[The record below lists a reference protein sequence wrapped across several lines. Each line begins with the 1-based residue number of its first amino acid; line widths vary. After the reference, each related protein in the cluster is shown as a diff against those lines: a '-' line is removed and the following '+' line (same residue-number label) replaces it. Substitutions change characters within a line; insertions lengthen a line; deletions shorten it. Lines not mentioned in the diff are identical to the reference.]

1 MAKRKRV
8 EKIGN
13 VIGSTRPIWG
23 IVLLVIGVYL
33 AMSVLGYHSGQDV
46 LFKEYFE
53 PLLPTTEVTGVN
65 ICGKLGATVALSAI
79 LVVGA
84 AAYMLPVY
92 VIWYAI
98 NCFRRRASL
107 ISRTE
112 LTATI
117 VGVLALS
124 VTAAVLQSLFGAS
137 APTQSAAFPSS
148 WGGKFG
154 GQRRF
159 SDDIRGHLLRFP
171 GNRVCG

>member
-92 VIWYAI
+92 VIWYHSRRPCPVGDGRGIAVS
-98 NCFRRRASL
+98 FRRQRAHPERGFPQQLGRQVRFRSFRL
-107 ISRTE
+107 PK
-112 LTATI
+112 
-117 VGVLALS
+117 
-124 VTAAVLQSLFGAS
+124 AVF
-137 APTQSAAFPSS
+137 
-148 WGGKFG
+148 